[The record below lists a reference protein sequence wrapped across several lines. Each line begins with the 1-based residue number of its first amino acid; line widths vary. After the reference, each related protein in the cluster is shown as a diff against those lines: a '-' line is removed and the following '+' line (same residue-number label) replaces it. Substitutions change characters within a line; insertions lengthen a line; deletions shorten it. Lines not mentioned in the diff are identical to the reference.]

1 MDSADLC
8 FAFLRAESEAAV
20 TQIIENEL
28 PLFAGTAW
36 REIDRRDTNSNT
48 INNQASTGSKAL
60 TELCTNMV
68 DAVLMKR
75 AYERGISDLTGPDA
89 PQSVTEAVRTLIG
102 FTGDRTGVLSE
113 IDDDEALRRFAAEN
127 LVIGVTGGSRKGEAI
142 CFTFA
147 DNGEGQHPDAF
158 ERTFLSL
165 STRNKSDI
173 PFVQGK
179 WNMGGSGVL
188 GYCGLHW
195 YKLIVS
201 RRYDLTGPWGWT
213 LIRQRPGAELPVAEY
228 LTIDGSVP
236 SFEHDRI
243 FPATLRS
250 GEVDEQLSRSSG
262 TIIKLYD
269 YTLEARA
276 STSFDGIR
284 EALNAGLVSTV
295 LPFRLYNY
303 RVAPSQTRTDRRRA
317 MGVDERLLYGM
328 EFQLRRDARGRASG
342 EMESARGH
350 RAYERHHVDTVIH
363 PQLGEITITGIVL
376 PQTLPSW
383 LNSNIGRIFHSVN
396 GQVQHTQTR
405 GYLSQRCRFPGLK
418 DRVVLIVDA
427 TKMNAAAHNLVWKSD
442 REHVRE
448 TFIGQIY
455 LDTVRQTIADS
466 EFLKA
471 LQQEFAAEVLEAKTS
486 TAQVNLFQSLI
497 DSDRNLAQLLPQ
509 GTLVRRRGRR
519 RRGKADTEWSGKRSP
534 TYVRLLPRQLREE
547 GVDIVAGSERRIP
560 FETDVENGWLSRD
573 ENPGQVRIR
582 GVGTEHMVVASSIR
596 DGRLSLRL
604 TPIPSRI
611 AVGSEIE
618 CVVSLLDDEMAIPV
632 ECEMR
637 LNVVQDRPVS
647 PSGQRQPKQTKTD
660 DEGGELQ
667 EEFGIPQAEWLTED
681 GRLIMGDKPTER
693 WPSGYTEQDG
703 GRIDDRG
710 NDVKVYWINYDNAH
724 FQSFLQRAQTESERR
739 IITKQYELGMLVSMM
754 SIEDALARL
763 DDEDVDENV
772 KALLSEATDD
782 VRRLSARASA
792 TVVMSIAQ
800 TIATMVNPEAVSTDS
815 DE

>member
-28 PLFAGTAW
+28 PLFAGIAW
-36 REIDRRDTNSNT
+36 REIDQRDTNSNT

-75 AYERGISDLTGPDA
+75 AYEHGISDLTGPDA
-89 PQSVTEAVRTLIG
+89 PQSVTDAVRTLIG
-102 FTGDRTGVLSE
+102 FTGDRTGVLAE
-113 IDDDEALRRFAAEN
+113 IEDDANLRKFADEN
-127 LVIGVTGGSRKGEAI
+127 LVIGVTGGRRTGDAI

-147 DNGEGQHPDAF
+147 DNGEGQHPRDF
-158 ERTFLSL
+158 EDTFLSL

-188 GYCGLHW
+188 GYCGLRW
-195 YKLIVS
+195 YKLIIS

-213 LIRQRPGAELPVAEY
+213 LIRQRPDAELPVAEY
-228 LTIDGSVP
+228 LTIDGSIP
-236 SFEHDRI
+236 SFERDQI
-243 FPATLRS
+243 FPATLGS
-250 GEVDEQLSRSSG
+250 GAVDEQLSRLSG

-284 EALNAGLVSTV
+284 EAINAGLVSTI
-295 LPFRLYNY
+295 LPFQLYNY
-303 RVAPSQTRTDRRRA
+303 RATPSSRSRGQRRA
-317 MGVDERLLYGM
+317 EGVDERPLNGM
-328 EFQLRRDARGRASG
+328 EFQLRRPPRGEVR
-342 EMESARGH
+342 EGH
-350 RAYERHHVDTVIH
+350 RARERHHVETVKH
-363 PQLGEITITGIVL
+363 PDLGEVTITAIVL
-376 PQTLPSW
+376 PEDRPAW
-383 LNSNIGRIFHSVN
+383 LKSNIGRIFHSVN

-405 GYLSQRCRFPGLK
+405 GYLSQRCGFPGLM

-427 TKMNAAAHNLVWKSD
+427 TKLETAAHNLVWKSD

-448 TFIGQIY
+448 TSIGQIY
-455 LDTVRQTIADS
+455 LEQVRKKISNS
-466 EFLKA
+466 EFLKE

-582 GVGTEHMVVASSIR
+582 GAGTEHMVVASSIR

-618 CVVSLLDDEMAIPV
+618 CVVSLSDDEMAIPV

-637 LNVVQDRPVS
+637 WQFLSNVR
-647 PSGQRQPKQTKTD
+647 
-660 DEGGELQ
+660 
-667 EEFGIPQAEWLTED
+667 
-681 GRLIMGDKPTER
+681 
-693 WPSGYTEQDG
+693 
-703 GRIDDRG
+703 
-710 NDVKVYWINYDNAH
+710 
-724 FQSFLQRAQTESERR
+724 
-739 IITKQYELGMLVSMM
+739 
-754 SIEDALARL
+754 
-763 DDEDVDENV
+763 
-772 KALLSEATDD
+772 
-782 VRRLSARASA
+782 
-792 TVVMSIAQ
+792 
-800 TIATMVNPEAVSTDS
+800 
-815 DE
+815 

>member
-20 TQIIENEL
+20 TQIIESEL

-36 REIDRRDTNSNT
+36 REIDQRDTNSNT

-75 AYERGISDLTGPDA
+75 AYEHGISDLTGPDA
-89 PQSVTEAVRTLIG
+89 PQSVTDAVRILIG
-102 FTGDRTGVLSE
+102 FTGDRTGVLAE
-113 IDDDEALRRFAAEN
+113 IDDDEALRQFAAEN

-147 DNGEGQHPDAF
+147 DNGEGQHPKDF

-201 RRYDLTGPWGWT
+201 RRYDRSGPWGWT
-213 LIRQRPGAELPVAEY
+213 LVRQRPGADLPVAEY
-228 LTIDGSVP
+228 LTIEGSIP
-236 SFEHDRI
+236 SFEYDRV

-269 YTLEARA
+269 YTLESRA

-303 RVAPSQTRTDRRRA
+303 RATPSQTRTGRRA
-317 MGVDERLLYGM
+317 MGVDERPLNGM
-328 EFQLRRDARGRASG
+328 ESQLRRDARGGTDGGTQRTQ
-342 EMESARGH
+342 GH
-350 RAYERHHVDTVIH
+350 RAHERHHVDTVKH
-363 PQLGEITITGIVL
+363 PELGEITITAIVL
-376 PQTLPSW
+376 PRERPSW
-383 LNSNIGRIFHSVN
+383 LRSNIGRIFHSVN

-405 GYLSQRCRFPGLK
+405 GYLSQRCRFPGLM
-418 DRVVLIVDA
+418 DRIVLIVDA
-427 TKMNAAAHNLVWKSD
+427 TKMTTAAHNLVWKSD

-448 TFIGQIY
+448 TSIGQIY
-455 LDTVRQTIADS
+455 LETVRQTIADS

-471 LQQEFAAEVLEAKTS
+471 LQQEFAAEQIDAEESAT
-486 TAQVNLFQSLI
+486 QQSLFESLI
-497 DSDRNLAQLLPQ
+497 ENDQNLAQLLPK

-519 RRGKADTEWSGKRSP
+519 MRGGEQTEWKGKRSP
-534 TYVRLLPRQLREE
+534 TFLRLPSRQLQAMGIDLAAETK
-547 GVDIVAGSERRIP
+547 RRVQL
-560 FETDVENGWLSRD
+560 ETDVENGWLARD
-573 ENPGQVRIR
+573 ENPGRITIR
-582 GVGTEHMVVASSIR
+582 GEGIEHVEYSSSIR
-596 DGRLSLRL
+596 DGRVTLGLTL
-604 TPIPSRI
+604 TPSRLHP
-611 AVGSEIE
+611 GTHIE
-618 CVVSLLDDEMAIPV
+618 AVVSMNDEEMPVPV
-632 ECEMR
+632 ECEIT
-637 LNVVQDRPVS
+637 LNVVESRPAK
-647 PSGQRQPKQTKTD
+647 PPGTRTPKKTD
-660 DEGGELQ
+660 TDSQGDAEQDTL
-667 EEFGIPQAEWLTED
+667 GIPPTKWLTED
-681 GRLIMGDKPTER
+681 GRDIMDGVETIR
-693 WPSGYTEQDG
+693 WPTGYGEQDG
-703 GRIDDRG
+703 GVVEDFGEDG
-710 NDVKVYWINYDNAH
+710 KVYQINYDNAH
-724 FQSFLQRAQTESERR
+724 FQSFLQRARTESERR
-739 IITKQYELGMLVSMM
+739 IITTQYQLGMLVSMM
-754 SIEDALARL
+754 GIEDAFARL
-763 DDEDVDENV
+763 EDDEEKERLVDVLDEI
-772 KALLSEATDD
+772 
-782 VRRLSARASA
+782 RRLSARASA

-800 TIATMVNPEAVSTDS
+800 TIATMVNPEAVSTDG

>member
-20 TQIIENEL
+20 TQIIESEL
-28 PLFAGTAW
+28 LLFASTAW
-36 REIDRRDTNSNT
+36 REIDQRDTNSNT

-75 AYERGISDLTGPDA
+75 AYEHGISDLTGPDA

-158 ERTFLSL
+158 DRTFLSL

-228 LTIDGSVP
+228 LTIEGSVP

-303 RVAPSQTRTDRRRA
+303 RATPSQTRTGRRA
-317 MGVDERLLYGM
+317 IGVDERPLNGM
-328 EFQLRRDARGRASG
+328 ESQLRREARGRASG
-342 EMESARGH
+342 EIQNARGH

-376 PQTLPSW
+376 PQTLPGW

-471 LQQEFAAEVLEAKTS
+471 LQQEFAAEQIDAEESDTQKS
-486 TAQVNLFQSLI
+486 LFESLI
-497 DSDRNLAQLLPQ
+497 ENDQNIAQLLPQ

-519 RRGKADTEWSGKRSP
+519 RQGGEQTEWKGKRSP
-534 TYVRLLPRQLREE
+534 TFLRLPSRQLQAS
-547 GVDIVAGSERRIP
+547 GIDLAAGAKRRVQL
-560 FETDVENGWLSRD
+560 ETDVENGWLSRD
-573 ENPGQVRIR
+573 ENPGRVTIR
-582 GVGTEHMVVASSIR
+582 GEGIEHVEYSSSIR
-596 DGRLSLRL
+596 DGRVTLGL
-604 TPIPSRI
+604 TLAPSRI
-611 AVGSEIE
+611 EPGTYIDA
-618 CVVSLLDDEMAIPV
+618 VVSMIDEEMPVPV
-632 ECEMR
+632 ECEIR
-637 LNVVQDRPVS
+637 LNVVEVRAVKP
-647 PSGQRQPKQTKTD
+647 PGTRTPKQTDT
-660 DEGGELQ
+660 EGQGDQ
-667 EEFGIPQAEWLTED
+667 EQDRLGIPPTRWLTED
-681 GRLIMGDKPTER
+681 GRAIMDGVATDR
-693 WPSGYTEQDG
+693 WPTGYGEQDG
-703 GRIDDRG
+703 GTVEDFGEDG
-710 NDVKVYWINYDNAH
+710 KVYRINYDNAH
-724 FQSFLQRAQTESERR
+724 FQSFLQRARTESERR
-739 IITKQYELGMLVSMM
+739 IITTQYRLGMLVSMM
-754 SIEDALARL
+754 GIEDAFARL
-763 DDEDVDENV
+763 DDEGEKERLVEV
-772 KALLSEATDD
+772 LEE

>member
-28 PLFAGTAW
+28 PLFAGIAW
-36 REIDRRDTNSNT
+36 REIDQRDTNSNT

-75 AYERGISDLTGPDA
+75 AYEHGISDLTGPDA
-89 PQSVTEAVRTLIG
+89 PQSVTDAVRTLIG
-102 FTGDRTGVLSE
+102 FTGDRTGVLAE
-113 IDDDEALRRFAAEN
+113 IEDDANLRKFADEN
-127 LVIGVTGGSRKGEAI
+127 LVIGVTGGRRTGDAI

-147 DNGEGQHPDAF
+147 DNGEGQHPRDF
-158 ERTFLSL
+158 EDTFLSL

-188 GYCGLHW
+188 GYCGLRW
-195 YKLIVS
+195 YKLIIS

-213 LIRQRPGAELPVAEY
+213 LIRQRPDAELPVAEY
-228 LTIDGSVP
+228 LTIDGSIP
-236 SFEHDRI
+236 SFERDQI
-243 FPATLRS
+243 FPATLGS
-250 GEVDEQLSRSSG
+250 GAVDEQLSRLSG

-284 EALNAGLVSTV
+284 EAINAGLVSTI
-295 LPFRLYNY
+295 LPFQLYNY
-303 RVAPSQTRTDRRRA
+303 RATPSSRSRGQRRA
-317 MGVDERLLYGM
+317 EGVDERPLNGM
-328 EFQLRRDARGRASG
+328 EFQLRRPPRGEVR
-342 EMESARGH
+342 EGH
-350 RAYERHHVDTVIH
+350 RARERHHVETVKH
-363 PQLGEITITGIVL
+363 PDLGEVTITAIVL
-376 PQTLPSW
+376 PEDRPAW
-383 LNSNIGRIFHSVN
+383 LKSNIGRIFHSVN

-405 GYLSQRCRFPGLK
+405 GYLSQRCGFPGLM

-427 TKMNAAAHNLVWKSD
+427 TKLETAAHNLVWKSD

-448 TFIGQIY
+448 TSIGQIY
-455 LDTVRQTIADS
+455 LEQVRKKISNS
-466 EFLKA
+466 EFLKE

-582 GVGTEHMVVASSIR
+582 GAGTEHMVVASSIR

-618 CVVSLLDDEMAIPV
+618 CVVSLSDDEMAIPV

-647 PSGQRQPKQTKTD
+647 PSGQRQPKQAKTD

-724 FQSFLQRAQTESERR
+724 FQSFLQRARTESERR

-763 DDEDVDENV
+763 DDEDV
-772 KALLSEATDD
+772 KARLSEATDD

>member
-20 TQIIENEL
+20 TQIIESEL

-36 REIDRRDTNSNT
+36 REIDQRDTNSNT

-75 AYERGISDLTGPDA
+75 AYEHGISDLTGPAA

-102 FTGDRTGVLSE
+102 FTGDRTGVLAE
-113 IDDDEALRRFAAEN
+113 IEDDADLRKFADEN
-127 LVIGVTGGSRKGEAI
+127 LVIGVTGGRRTGDAI

-147 DNGEGQHPDAF
+147 DNGEGQHPRDF
-158 ERTFLSL
+158 EDTFLSL

-188 GYCGLHW
+188 GYCGLRW
-195 YKLIVS
+195 YKLIIS

-213 LIRQRPGAELPVAEY
+213 LIRQRPDAELPVAEY
-228 LTIDGSVP
+228 LTIDGSIP
-236 SFEHDRI
+236 SFERDQI
-243 FPATLRS
+243 FPATLGS
-250 GEVDEQLSRSSG
+250 GAVDEQLSRLSG

-284 EALNAGLVSTV
+284 EAINAGLVSTI
-295 LPFRLYNY
+295 LPFQLYNY
-303 RVAPSQTRTDRRRA
+303 RATPSSRSRGQRRA
-317 MGVDERLLYGM
+317 EGVDERRLNGM
-328 EFQLRRDARGRASG
+328 EFQLRRPPRGEVR
-342 EMESARGH
+342 EGH
-350 RAYERHHVDTVIH
+350 RARERHHVETVKH
-363 PQLGEITITGIVL
+363 PDLGEVTITAIVL
-376 PQTLPSW
+376 PEDRPTW
-383 LNSNIGRIFHSVN
+383 LKSNIGRIFHAVN

-405 GYLSQRCRFPGLK
+405 GYLSQRCGFPGLM

-427 TKMNAAAHNLVWKSD
+427 TNLETAAHNLVWKSD

-448 TFIGQIY
+448 TSIGQIY
-455 LDTVRQTIADS
+455 LEQVRKKISDS
-466 EFLKA
+466 EFLKE

-547 GVDIVAGSERRIP
+547 GVDIAAGSERRIP

-618 CVVSLLDDEMAIPV
+618 CVVSLSDDEMAIPV

-647 PSGQRQPKQTKTD
+647 PSGRRQPKQTGTD

-667 EEFGIPQAEWLTED
+667 EGFGIPQAEWLTED

-724 FQSFLQRAQTESERR
+724 FQSFLRRARTDSERQ
-739 IITKQYELGMLVSMM
+739 IITTQYQLGMLVSMM
-754 SIEDALARL
+754 GIEDAFARL
-763 DDEDVDENV
+763 EDDEEKERLVDVLNEI
-772 KALLSEATDD
+772 
-782 VRRLSARASA
+782 RRLSARASA

-800 TIATMVNPEAVSTDS
+800 TIATMVNPEAVSTDG